1 MGVLNELFGPS
12 IRLLVLDLFL
22 ENPDRLMNLREVARL
37 LGKNPGSVS
46 RVLPRLVEDGLLEQV
61 KIGKNIYAYRLN
73 LENEVV
79 RLLQE
84 FQSRL
89 KQLRIKEGEVS
100 SSKGEEGGQEPRV

>member
-1 MGVLNELFGPS
+1 LGVLNELFGPS

-46 RVLPRLVEDGLLEQV
+46 RVLPRLVEDGLLD
-61 KIGKNIYAYRLN
+61 
-73 LENEVV
+73 
-79 RLLQE
+79 LQE

-89 KQLRIKEGEVS
+89 KQLRIKEG
-100 SSKGEEGGQEPRV
+100 GR

>member
-1 MGVLNELFGPS
+1 LGVLNELFGPS
-12 IRLLVLDLFL
+12 IRLLVLELFL

-46 RVLPRLVEDGLLEQV
+46 RVLPRLVEVEQV

-100 SSKGEEGGQEPRV
+100 SSKGEEGGREPRV